1 MRWKCSSFGLNPLL
15 SVVKEEKRNMEGR
28 HKHKIDSALLFI
40 LPENVCEWVCVFRWM
55 EWVGVAFFKF
65 MKTVKC

>member
-40 LPENVCEWVCVFRWM
+40 LPENVCVWVSMCF
-55 EWVGVAFFKF
+55 
-65 MKTVKC
+65 